1 MTKDGR
7 CVWLLLIFIWAVEIH
22 LGELDKLWPVFA
34 NLYHRQFKPVSAV
47 FQFYHRGITIC

>member
-34 NLYHRQFKPVSAV
+34 NLYYRQFKPVSAV
-47 FQFYHRGITIC
+47 F